1 MLQNLIRYSD
11 IKIYK
16 LLVINQLE
24 NIFYQFLSF
33 INLIIN

>member
-1 MLQNLIRYSD
+1 MLQNLIRYSE

-24 NIFYQFLSF
+24 NIFYQFLNF